1 MHPELFTVIEL
12 QLRRGNHSIAHAA
25 ANIAIA
31 SKEFHALE
39 RLHRQFQNE
48 KSIKVLQYWVT
59 KKKVKIYYDH
69 PTCNFPCLR
78 CRWHVVHVEQHYD
91 QEDKCLQGFDGFDSI
106 GIYVFF
112 ET

>member
-48 KSIKVLQYWVT
+48 KSIKVLQYWLGY
-59 KKKVKIYYDH
+59 KKK
-69 PTCNFPCLR
+69 
-78 CRWHVVHVEQHYD
+78 
-91 QEDKCLQGFDGFDSI
+91 G
-106 GIYVFF
+106 
-112 ET
+112 